1 MNKTVLSLL
10 LIGSLSIPL
19 QSQKLSKIER
29 KIIDKVQSYD
39 EESITFLEKVVN
51 INSGSLNLEGVR
63 EVGSVFSDAFD
74 SIGFETRW
82 IDMPEEM
89 NRAGH
94 LFASITGKK
103 GKKLLLIGHLDT
115 VFEEN
120 SPFQRFERRDSIA
133 YGPGANDM
141 KGGNVVVLY
150 ALKALY

>member
-1 MNKTVLSLL
+1 MNKTLL
-10 LIGSLSIPL
+10 ALCFIGAFSSSL
-19 QSQKLSKIER
+19 QSQKLSKTER
-29 KIIDKVQSYD
+29 KIIDKVQSYH
-39 EESITFLEKVVN
+39 EESVDFLEKVVN

-120 SPFQRFERRDSIA
+120 SPFQRFER
-133 YGPGANDM
+133 
-141 KGGNVVVLY
+141 
-150 ALKALY
+150 